1 MVIATELQ
9 IAERKS
15 EINKR
20 LEHLRIERELERL
33 R

>member
-1 MVIATELQ
+1 MIIATNLQ
-9 IAERKS
+9 IAERKT

-20 LEHLRIERELERL
+20 LEHLRMERELERI